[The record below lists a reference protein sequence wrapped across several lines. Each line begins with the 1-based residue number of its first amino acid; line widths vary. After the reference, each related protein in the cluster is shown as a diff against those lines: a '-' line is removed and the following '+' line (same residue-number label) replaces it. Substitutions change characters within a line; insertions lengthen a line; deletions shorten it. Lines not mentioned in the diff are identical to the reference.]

1 MRKNQY
7 TGNYYTPFSLRISEE
22 LLAKIKVIAVRNKRS
37 ANKEMEFALERY
49 VEAFEERHG
58 EVQIEG
64 DDL

>member
-1 MRKNQY
+1 MPSYLPQY
-7 TGNYYTPFSLRISEE
+7 TLRIPEDTMNK
-22 LLAKIKVIAVRNKRS
+22 LKYIAERSGRS

>member
-1 MRKNQY
+1 
-7 TGNYYTPFSLRISEE
+7 
-22 LLAKIKVIAVRNKRS
+22 
-37 ANKEMEFALERY
+37 MEFALERY